1 MVIKQE
7 IANSINITAHCIFSK
22 QIQVARTTTNPT
34 IAIVHEIETFKNIQ
48 NDVALFYTS
57 ILTTFHCVVENI

>member
-7 IANSINITAHCIFSK
+7 IANSVNINVHCIFSK
-22 QIQVARTTTNPT
+22 QIQVPRTMTNPT
-34 IAIVHEIETFKNIQ
+34 IAIVHEMETLKNIQ
-48 NDVALFYTS
+48 NNITLIYTS